1 MQEALGAEVVIL
13 AVPFRAHRAV
23 AAGLP
28 DWTGKIVV
36 DAMNTYGVP
45 PEELEG
51 ALSSD
56 VVARAFPGAKI
67 VKTFNQLPAKLL
79 AANPVEGNGRRV
91 MFVAGNDADANA
103 RVGELVQSLGFAAID
118 LGRID
123 EGGALLALGG
133 PLVLQKLL
141 KQE

>member
-1 MQEALGAEVVIL
+1 MQSRSVRIARWR
-13 AVPFRAHRAV
+13 PDC
-23 AAGLP
+23 P